1 MANDDDRPCLRT
13 DLEFLGGELDGE
25 QLLLVRDPKMLA
37 IDMAPFGIGVF
48 PLLEYF
54 DGTSTLEDI
63 RVDLARRGAGFV
75 REEQLQR
82 LVDALDGMLLL
93 DNERSRGELRAREA
107 YLAAPVRPAAH
118 AGQAY
123 PAEPEAAR
131 AFLDGMLAAANGA
144 PAGPAARL
152 IAPHIDLEL
161 GSEIHGAA
169 HHCLG
174 RLERPDVVVVLGV
187 RHQAGTRRFIACRK
201 DFATP
206 LGTVRHDAAML
217 DAIEQ
222 RFGEDLTEGEL
233 AHRTEHSVEFQALW
247 LAHHWPDDP
256 PALVPLLVG
265 GFHDFVESGE
275 TPAGDAEVERFVGA
289 LRDAI
294 AADGRRVV
302 VVASVDLSHVGPI
315 YEDDAGLDAEG
326 EAELERYDRGLLEP
340 VVAGDAETWFARVAD
355 GGNPRHVCGLAPVYL
370 TLRLGDGGG
379 ELLRYGQ
386 GRIHP
391 QSGSVVSYA
400 AVAFPD

>member
-1 MANDDDRPCLRT
+1 VADDLKPRLRAN
-13 DLEFLGGELDGE
+13 LEFLGGELDGE
-25 QLLLVRDPKMLA
+25 QLLLVRDPEMLA
-37 IDMAPFGIGVF
+37 VDMAPFGIGIF

-54 DGTSTLEDI
+54 DGENTLEDI
-63 RVDLARRGAGFV
+63 RADLVERGAGFLDV
-75 REEQLQR
+75 DRLRR
-82 LVDALDGMLLL
+82 LVQMLDELLLL
-93 DNERSRGELRAREA
+93 DNENSRAERSARQD

-123 PAEPEAAR
+123 PAEPDAAR
-131 AFLDGMLAAANGA
+131 AFLQGMLDEAKDG
-144 PAGPAARL
+144 PAGDARRL

-161 GSEIHGAA
+161 GRAIHGAA
-169 HHCLG
+169 HR
-174 RLERPDVVVVLGV
+174 RLAGQPRPDVVVVLGV
-187 RHQAGTRRFIACRK
+187 RHAAGTRRFIACRK

-206 LGTVRHDAAML
+206 LGTVRHDAALL
-217 DAIEQ
+217 DAIEAG
-222 RFGEDLTEGEL
+222 FGENLSEGEL

-247 LAHHWPDDP
+247 LAHHWSDDP

-265 GFHDFVESGE
+265 GFHDFVEEGA
-275 TPAGDAEVERFVGA
+275 TPGGDEEIERFVAA

-302 VVASVDLSHVGPI
+302 VLASVDLSHVGPI
-315 YEDDAGLDAEG
+315 YDDPDGLDAEG

-340 VVAGDAETWFARVAD
+340 VVGGDAESWFARVAD

-370 TLRLGDGGG
+370 TLRLGDGEG
-379 ELLRYGQ
+379 ELLEYGQ

-391 QSGSVVSYA
+391 ETGSVVSYA